1 MNWRDLVPCLRIT
14 RKWIRDG
21 TMDEVIRDVLSEAMR
36 DPTFPRLPPVTVP
49 PPDPRWP
56 DRRWVH
62 LPLLTVVQLGAMLD
76 GLMDTNETIFG
87 LLVAALLPGGPLVG
101 ADMIARPGIRM
112 TLGSRAQTM
121 LKWNMS
127 YRLDGHGVVDGRL
140 EAMVDA
146 MADPDPRP
154 LDMHSLVRFG
164 VRNVWDLTKGIYEYV
179 ARGAYYGDVS
189 FARRRL
195 RTAADTMLAGLPGGR
210 EDNTQQG
217 EET

>member
-21 TMDEVIRDVLSEAMR
+21 AMDEVIRAVLSEAMR

-56 DRRWVH
+56 DRRWAH

-195 RTAADTMLAGLPGGR
+195 RTATDTMLAGLPGGR

>member
-154 LDMHSLVRFG
+154 LDMYSLVRFG

>member
-1 MNWRDLVPCLRIT
+1 
-14 RKWIRDG
+14 
-21 TMDEVIRDVLSEAMR
+21 MR

-154 LDMHSLVRFG
+154 LDMYSLVRFG

>member
-62 LPLLTVVQLGAMLD
+62 LPLLSVVQLGALLD

>member
-14 RKWIRDG
+14 RKRIRDG
-21 TMDEVIRDVLSEAMR
+21 AMDEVIRAVLSEAMR

-154 LDMHSLVRFG
+154 LDMYSLVRFG

>member
-21 TMDEVIRDVLSEAMR
+21 AMDEVIRDVLSEAMR

-154 LDMHSLVRFG
+154 LDMYSLVRFG